1 MRLRFFGIENP
12 VEFRQDYVSVLE
24 IGNKALLRS
33 IILGLYKLYNELQ
46 ADMSIVLEEE
56 HKIETLSKFELA
68 TDVINLDLSASQT
81 KLNKYVLA
89 ELEKNQEEYRVIF
102 DEMTE
107 INSRFFTF
115 LSDIP
120 FDLCYNSIEILD
132 LIKDF
137 NLKLESKCEAGFLTN
152 VLNYLKAV
160 KLLKIADLIIFVDL
174 KKYFSETDIQQIYDM
189 ILILDL
195 RVLLIESYISPE
207 LLPHEWKLSIDD
219 DLYESIPLEL

>member
-1 MRLRFFGIENP
+1 MRLRFFGIENT

-24 IGNKALLRS
+24 IGNKALLRTVVF
-33 IILGLYKLYNELQ
+33 GLYKLYNDLQ
-46 ADMSIVLEEE
+46 ADMSIVLEDGS
-56 HKIETLSKFELA
+56 KIDTLNNFEFA
-68 TDVINLDLSASQT
+68 TDVISLDLSASQT
-81 KLNKYVLA
+81 KLNKYILA

-132 LIKDF
+132 LIKDC
-137 NLKLESKCEAGFLTN
+137 NLKLDNKCEKGFLAS
-152 VLNYLKAV
+152 VLNYLRAV
-160 KLLKIADLIIFVDL
+160 KLLKIADLVIFVDL
-174 KKYFSETDIQQIYDM
+174 KKYFSEADLRQIYDM

-195 RVLLIESYISPE
+195 RVLLIESHISPD